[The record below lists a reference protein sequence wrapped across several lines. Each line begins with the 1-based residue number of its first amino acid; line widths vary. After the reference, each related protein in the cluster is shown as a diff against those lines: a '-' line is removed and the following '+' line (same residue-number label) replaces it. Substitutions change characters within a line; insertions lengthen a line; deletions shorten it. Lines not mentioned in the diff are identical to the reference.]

1 MRCIPVI
8 VALSLISC
16 SQNLT
21 RNDEV
26 VAQLGGK
33 ELLLEEIEDQLPKAG
48 TLAEADSIA
57 LVQTIARNW
66 AKNELL
72 VEAAEFNLKAD
83 LRDFED
89 LVRQYRNDLL
99 KHAYIERYVSVP
111 DLRAN
116 QTLKKQERLMKKV
129 LLTTTALVMTA
140 GVAAAEVSFSGV
152 TQASISATGAS
163 GENTLNT
170 HIDLNMAVSSTADN
184 GMTMAATVGYDEGRQ
199 VDAGDFELD
208 AEESG
213 WASSGPELS
222 IGYAGYTITA
232 QDGGIA
238 DLYNGDKDSGDLGI
252 SGSLGDVA
260 FAVTTNVGGVDS
272 ASYKLSYTIDALTA
286 TLTGSDTAD
295 GVAGVDATKL
305 ALSYVMGNTTFTA
318 SSDDKD
324 GVETVTSLGVTT
336 KMSDAITLSYTA
348 KNTETDNSN
357 VGDDWDASI
366 AYSAGALTASFALDE
381 DDITKLSGTYD
392 LGGGTSLF
400 AVMRSGKEGGVTD
413 KDFQAVGLNFTF

>member
-1 MRCIPVI
+1 VNR
-8 VALSLISC
+8 
-16 SQNLT
+16 
-21 RNDEV
+21 
-26 VAQLGGK
+26 
-33 ELLLEEIEDQLPKAG
+33 
-48 TLAEADSIA
+48 
-57 LVQTIARNW
+57 
-66 AKNELL
+66 
-72 VEAAEFNLKAD
+72 
-83 LRDFED
+83 
-89 LVRQYRNDLL
+89 
-99 KHAYIERYVSVP
+99 
-111 DLRAN
+111 DLRA
-116 QTLKKQERLMKKV
+116 QETTKTQERIMKKV

-140 GVAAAEVSFSGV
+140 GVAAAEVSFSGA
-152 TQASISATGAS
+152 TQASVSATGAN
-163 GENTLNT
+163 GENELNT

-208 AEESG
+208 AEETG

-238 DLYNGDKDSGDLGI
+238 DLYNGDKNTGDLGI

-260 FAVTTNVGGVDS
+260 FAVTTNVGGTDS
-272 ASYKLSYTIDALTA
+272 ASYKLSYTLDALTA

-295 GVAGVDATKL
+295 GAAGVDATKL
-305 ALSYVMGNTTFTA
+305 ALSYKMGDTTFTA

-324 GVETVTSLGVTT
+324 GVETVTSLGITA

-348 KNTETDNSN
+348 KNTETANSN

-381 DDITKLSGTYD
+381 DDITKLSATYD

-413 KDFQAVGLNFTF
+413 KDFQAVGLNFNF